1 MADVTQVLK
10 SIITK
15 VLKGEK
21 EINQA
26 IASMSSKGILSAKDA
41 EKLKD
46 AISKGGP
53 VSEKYKQTLAG
64 LDEHLAGAGKSLKG
78 EAKISE
84 EVFASLMEGL
94 QKGNIT
100 PDQFVLIARAVDD
113 GKLAGGTVSKIVQDY
128 KIFERTNGELERGLR
143 NIKRPKVTARHIQEI
158 IDKSGRSPAI
168 SLPPPDVA
176 NASPRSRG
184 NRAQTA
190 RAAVLP

>member
-1 MADVTQVLK
+1 MTNPVQILK

-26 IASMSSKGILSAKDA
+26 IASISSKGVIGAKDV
-41 EKLKD
+41 EKLKE
-46 AISKGGP
+46 AISRGGP
-53 VSEKYKQTLAG
+53 NAEKYERVLAG
-64 LDEHLAGAGKSLKG
+64 LDEHLIGVGKGLKG

-100 PDQFVLIARAVDD
+100 PDQFVLVARAVED

-158 IDKSGRSPAI
+158 IDKSGPSPAYT
-168 SLPPPDVA
+168 LPQPDVA
-176 NASPRSRG
+176 NASPRPRG
-184 NRAQTA
+184 NQA
-190 RAAVLP
+190 RVPRISIAP